1 MNPPLT
7 WSIDHIG
14 LAVTNLDEAI
24 ATYAGLAHS
33 SVTLRER
40 LEKHGVEIAFLSAGG
55 TKVELL
61 STLDSQNSL
70 GRFLQ
75 NRGPGLHHIAY
86 TVSNIKDELSRLSKL
101 GVTLIDA
108 TPRPGAAG
116 TSIAFL
122 HPSSFC
128 GVLTELVEYPTA

>member
-24 ATYAGLAHS
+24 ATYAGLAHT

-75 NRGPGLHHIAY
+75 NRGPGLHHIACPSIDAKPTDL
-86 TVSNIKDELSRLSKL
+86 TVS
-101 GVTLIDA
+101 V
-108 TPRPGAAG
+108 
-116 TSIAFL
+116 TSIYAIQ
-122 HPSSFC
+122 
-128 GVLTELVEYPTA
+128 

>member
-24 ATYAGLAHS
+24 ATYAGLAHT

-40 LEKHGVEIAFLSAGG
+40 LEKRGVEIAFLSTGG

-86 TVSNIKDELSRLSKL
+86 HIACPSIDAKPTDLTVS
-101 GVTLIDA
+101 V
-108 TPRPGAAG
+108 
-116 TSIAFL
+116 TSIYAIQ
-122 HPSSFC
+122 
-128 GVLTELVEYPTA
+128 